1 MSEGPVALFALRSRL
16 QRHLTPQPPTSLRTE
31 SLRLSLANMDEH
43 EAPVADTTNVQSSSE
58 HAQTPSAMSPP
69 AFKEPTTLTGKRSH
83 SKAAGANGA
92 APSETEAIDSAA
104 LNRAL
109 RQVEEAGK
117 RREVTPSG
125 SPSRKRQK
133 VNSSVGDRF
142 IPNRVGQDLPASYNL
157 LHEDGSPA
165 TPSKPHKRNAS
176 SEIHFQK
183 REANRTYS
191 SLLRSEMFDG
201 EVPQS
206 IPQRDMASGSKAK
219 TPPTNSGAMAG
230 PSLTPSTPHK
240 NLFSYGPNL
249 TPSLTPRS
257 TSRSERGPNINARSE
272 IYSLS
277 PVKRSSQSMLL
288 SPRKTPRAVS
298 KVPYKVLDAP
308 ELADDFYLNLVDWG
322 STDVLAVGLGAAVY
336 LWSRETGIVKQL
348 CNLEGDTV
356 TSVSWIQRGS
366 HLAIGTNKG
375 LLLIYDTVAE
385 RRLRTMTGHSARI
398 SSLAWNA
405 HVLSTGS
412 RDRSILHR
420 DVRMPAQ
427 SIAKLTGHK
436 QEVCGLK
443 WNQDTEQLA
452 SGGNDNKI
460 FVWDKMDSRWQH
472 RWGEQEGGHRAAV
485 KAIAWSPHQ
494 RGLLA
499 SGGGTAD
506 RNIKF
511 WNTIST
517 AQTLQTTSASGGSII
532 PPQEQT
538 NLGLNPHDSHSS
550 PSLLD
555 SPNHANLL
563 NPPTLANPNNN
574 NQQTTPNPHLLRSHD
589 TGSQVCN
596 LLFSSTTSELVSTHG
611 YSQHAINIW
620 KYPSMQQVVSLTGH
634 TYRVLYLAMS
644 PDGAVIVTGA
654 GDETLRFWDV
664 FGKGKNKGARGVVG
678 EWGVIR

>member
-1 MSEGPVALFALRSRL
+1 MD
-16 QRHLTPQPPTSLRTE
+16 TTS
-31 SLRLSLANMDEH
+31 S
-43 EAPVADTTNVQSSSE
+43 EAPLLGDTTNQHTS
-58 HAQTPSAMSPP
+58 AMQDIQTPTLMSPP
-69 AFKEPTTLTGKRSH
+69 RSKTPPTVIGKRSH
-83 SKAAGANGA
+83 SERLAHGTHMSG
-92 APSETEAIDSAA
+92 SEPVSALA
-104 LNRAL
+104 LNKAL
-109 RQVEEAGK
+109 QNVEDAG
-117 RREVTPSG
+117 RPRSITPSG

-133 VNSSVGDRF
+133 VQGGGGDRF
-142 IPNRVGQDLPASYNL
+142 IPNRSGQDLQASFSL
-157 LHEDGSPA
+157 LHDDGSPA
-165 TPSKPHKRNAS
+165 TPSRANKKIPS
-176 SEIHFQK
+176 DIHFQK

-191 SLLRSEMFDG
+191 NLLRSEMFDN

-206 IPQRDMASGSKAK
+206 IQQDMQGSRAK
-219 TPPTNSGAMAG
+219 TPPTTGSILSG
-230 PSLTPSTPHK
+230 PTLTPSTPHK
-240 NLFSYGPNL
+240 NLFSYASNP

-277 PVKRSSQSMLL
+277 PVKHSSQTMLL

-322 STDVLAVGLGAAVY
+322 SGDILAVGLGAAVY
-336 LWSRETGIVKQL
+336 LWNRETGKVNQL
-348 CNLEGDTV
+348 CSLEGDTV
-356 TSVSWIQRGS
+356 TSVAWIQRGS
-366 HLAIGTNKG
+366 HLAVGTSKG

-385 RRLRTMTGHSARI
+385 RRLRTMTGHTARI

-405 HVLSTGS
+405 HILSTGS
-412 RDRSILHR
+412 RDRTILHR
-420 DVRMPAQ
+420 DVRLPAQ
-427 SIAKLTGHK
+427 YLRRLTGHK

-443 WNQDTEQLA
+443 WNSETEQLA

-460 FVWDKMDSRWQH
+460 FVWEKMEERWLH
-472 RWGEQEGGHRAAV
+472 RWGEQEGGHKAAV

-506 RNIKF
+506 RCIKF
-511 WNTIST
+511 WNTVSQ
-517 AQTLQTTSASGGSII
+517 AQTTTGSTTMSGL
-532 PPQEQT
+532 PPEQT
-538 NLGLNPHDSHSS
+538 HLALGLGHDQSQHQHQQAS
-550 PSLLD
+550 P
-555 SPNHANLL
+555 
-563 NPPTLANPNNN
+563 T
-574 NQQTTPNPHLLRSHD
+574 TTPNNPHLLRSHD

-596 LLFSSTTSELVSTHG
+596 LLFSSLTSELVSTHG

-620 KYPSMQQVVSLTGH
+620 KYPSMNQVVSLTGH
-634 TYRVLYLAMS
+634 TYRVLYLSMS

-664 FGKGKNKGARGVVG
+664 FGKKGAKDSGAGGGGGRGGIVG